1 MNDKIKI
8 NAFCKSLMI
17 LTASCLTLSLAAQ
30 KPVSQ
35 GVPLLQS
42 VKIDTSKKAI
52 SLKSD
57 FPSPKKAL
65 LWSIIPTGGQFY
77 NQKYWYIKVPIALGG
92 YGFAVERISTNGTQ
106 YRNAKNVYFDL
117 VNSPNG
123 TNANGVTFMKQQR
136 DDAFKAYQQ
145 SWIFLTIW
153 HIFCAAEAF
162 TAAHLAHFDV
172 SEDLSWQIRRGLE
185 LSPATTANGFG
196 IQLKF

>member
-17 LTASCLTLSLAAQ
+17 LTASCLALSLAAQ
-30 KPVSQ
+30 KPVLQ
-35 GVPLLQS
+35 GVSLLQS
-42 VKIDTSKKAI
+42 VKIDTSKKAA

-65 LWSIIPTGGQFY
+65 LWSIIPTGGQIY

-153 HIFCAAEAF
+153 HLFCAAEAF

-185 LSPATTANGFG
+185 LRPATTANGFG